1 MKKIGFMMM
10 TLLLLTTALTI
21 NLVLAGGTN
30 KGDLGTAQTIDIYD
44 LSTWDGVENI
54 TDATEDNLNQTVT
67 NVTDITNVWMCNNYT
82 YLFVRVDVAEN
93 FTDFTGNFAIQLYVE
108 DANGT
113 VAGNDTLLYTNAPD
127 IEKNDINATYLFS
140 VWSNG
145 TFYRYNFSDTEW
157 TMDVNLTDTAAA
169 DFNWTR
175 NSFVM
180 MINLTLLSSTG
191 EIYTGNS
198 FKFEVFTAFEDES
211 GWLVADYLD
220 YGTYTITGEVIP
232 EFPNVFLMTMLLF
245 FAGFL
250 LAATKKLKLFR

>member
-21 NLVLAGGTN
+21 NIVWAGDAVSLA
-30 KGDLGTAQTIDIYD
+30 KEKTIDIYD

-191 EIYTGNS
+191 KIYTGNS

>member
-10 TLLLLTTALTI
+10 ILLLLTTALTI

-54 TDATEDNLNQTVT
+54 TDAIDDSLNKTVT
-67 NVTDITNVWMCNNYT
+67 NVTEITNVWMCNNYT
-82 YLFVRVDVAEN
+82 YLFVRVDVEEN

-108 DANGT
+108 DAANET
-113 VAGNDTLLYTNAPD
+113 AGNDTLLYTNAPD

>member
-93 FTDFTGNFAIQLYVE
+93 FTGNFAIQLYVE

-113 VAGNDTLLYTNAPD
+113 VAGNDTLLYTNVSPLN
-127 IEKNDINATYLFS
+127 KNDINATYLFS

>member
-21 NLVLAGGTN
+21 NMVWAGDAGS
-30 KGDLGTAQTIDIYD
+30 LGTAQTIDIYD